1 MLLIFFL
8 NSQYTY
14 MYCILPLKLI
24 CELLHKT
31 SNNLNIKRCMQF
43 VARRLKTNI
52 KPNLNF
58 CLNRANCIIMKN
70 VFYNNDALFS
80 VDIAF
85 DSSMHLQRLSNWA
98 NGVCG
103 FYWWNHFI
111 IPFELIRMNTTFM
124 MWSVVGH
131 NLFPSTNDR

>member
-1 MLLIFFL
+1 
-8 NSQYTY
+8 

-31 SNNLNIKRCMQF
+31 NNILNIKRYMQF

-52 KPNLNF
+52 KF
-58 CLNRANCIIMKN
+58 FLNRADCIIMKN

-80 VDIAF
+80 VDITF
-85 DSSMHLQRLSNWA
+85 DSSMHLQRLSNT

-103 FYWWNHFI
+103 FY
-111 IPFELIRMNTTFM
+111 
-124 MWSVVGH
+124 
-131 NLFPSTNDR
+131 